1 MTTINYYGKLFL
13 GVKLDIKE
21 AAKKLNL
28 SERHLRRLIKAG
40 SIPANKVKV
49 KKVVEVEAW
58 EIPDDVVEAAYGAI
72 DELAMHENFGQWM
85 VEKIEELGLTAQE
98 LSKRTKLPMI
108 TLATIAR
115 MPNYLSAEDAEIE
128 ERIVKVLLRADI
140 ERRCKH
146 V

>member
-1 MTTINYYGKLFL
+1 MTTIKNYGKLFI

-28 SERHLRRLIKAG
+28 SERHLRRLIKVGA
-40 SIPANKVKV
+40 IPANKVKV

-58 EIPDDVVEAAYGAI
+58 EIPNDVVEAAYGAI
-72 DELAMHENFGQWM
+72 DEVARHENFGEWM
-85 VEKIEELGLTAQE
+85 VKKAKELGLTHQE
-98 LSKRTKLPMI
+98 LSRRTKLPMV
-108 TLATIAR
+108 TLATVAQ
-115 MPNYLSAEDAEIE
+115 MPNYLSAEDTEIE

-140 ERRCKH
+140 ERRCRH

>member
-1 MTTINYYGKLFL
+1 M

-40 SIPANKVKV
+40 AIPAKKV
-49 KKVVEVEAW
+49 KKQVEVKKLIEVEAW
-58 EIPDDVVEAAYGAI
+58 EIPDEVVQVAYDAI
-72 DELAMHENFGQWM
+72 DEVARYENFGQWM